1 VEENVGLLAADWN
14 VGGRAF
20 GNGIRRSGDV
30 LFLLVLGEV
39 LVMAGFMLL
48 NILSTLRSNTNM

>member
-1 VEENVGLLAADWN
+1 MEENVGLLAADRN

-30 LFLLVLGEV
+30 LLLLVLGEL
-39 LVMAGFMLL
+39 LVVTSFMLL
-48 NILSTLRSNTNM
+48 KIWSTLRVSNM